1 MRKYLKVNIG
11 SGLVEDL
18 SIVEF
23 NNLYSENLNRV
34 ENDNGLISYI
44 GKDFILVDD
53 SVIDYDEQLSEMQGC
68 KVGVR
73 LLSYNVIFKGCI

>member
-1 MRKYLKVNIG
+1 LKKIIVKVKLVFKKEIVMRKYLKVNIV

-18 SIVEF
+18 SIDEF
-23 NNLYSENLNRV
+23 NNLYNENLNRV

-53 SVIDYDEQLSEMQGC
+53 SVIDYDE
-68 KVGVR
+68 
-73 LLSYNVIFKGCI
+73 

>member
-1 MRKYLKVNIG
+1 MKKIIVKVKLVFKKEIVMRKYLKVNIV

-18 SIVEF
+18 SIDEF
-23 NNLYSENLNRV
+23 NNLYNENLNRV

-53 SVIDYDEQLSEMQGC
+53 SVIDYDE
-68 KVGVR
+68 
-73 LLSYNVIFKGCI
+73 

>member
-1 MRKYLKVNIG
+1 MRKYLKVNIV

-23 NNLYSENLNRV
+23 NNLYNENLNRV

-53 SVIDYDEQLSEMQGC
+53 SVIDYDEQLSEM
-68 KVGVR
+68 
-73 LLSYNVIFKGCI
+73 